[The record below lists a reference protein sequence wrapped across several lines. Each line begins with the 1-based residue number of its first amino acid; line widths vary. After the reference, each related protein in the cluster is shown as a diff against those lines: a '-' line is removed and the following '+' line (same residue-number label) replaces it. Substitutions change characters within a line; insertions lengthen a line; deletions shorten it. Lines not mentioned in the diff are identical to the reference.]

1 MLKKWGKLSLVWIA
15 IAAIGFPVAAA
26 AWVALAMI
34 GF

>member
-1 MLKKWGKLSLVWIA
+1 MLKKWIKLSLA
-15 IAAIGFPVAAA
+15 ISAIGFPIAAA